1 MMRWT
6 KHWLISEV
14 ARLLGPMI
22 LVYTALTVFVFRN
35 VIPHFISALVG
46 PPEDNVGLCSGTH
59 NAEYF

>member
-46 PPEDNVGLCSGTH
+46 PPAAISQLPVLRRPKTL
-59 NAEYF
+59 